1 MDTTQFQFTHHR
13 LDAYR
18 VARQMAVRVK
28 VICDGVPRGY
38 RKWADQLL
46 RAAGSTVG
54 LIGEGANRFSAG
66 QKRQRYTEARGE
78 AGEVAAW
85 IEQLLLC
92 GLVKKPEATEVLGLA
107 DRVCAMLT
115 RLIQRHAA

>member
-1 MDTTQFQFTHHR
+1 MDTAQFQFAHHK

-18 VARQMAVRVK
+18 VAREMALAAKR
-28 VICDGVPRGY
+28 IADRVPRGY

-54 LIGEGANRFSAG
+54 LIGEGANRWSAG

-78 AGEVAAW
+78 VGEVAAW
-85 IEQLLLC
+85 VEQLQVC
-92 GLVKKPEATEVLGLA
+92 GLVAEPEATEVLALA

>member
-1 MDTTQFQFTHHR
+1 MDARKFRFAHHK
-13 LDAYR
+13 LDAFR
-18 VARQMAVRVK
+18 VARQMADRAK
-28 VICDGVPRGY
+28 VISDRVPRGY

-54 LIGEGANRFSAG
+54 LIAEGANRFTAG
-66 QKRQRYTEARGE
+66 QKRNKFTEARGE

-85 IEQLLLC
+85 VEQLHGC
-92 GLVKKPEATEVLGLA
+92 GMVAEVEALAVLELA

-115 RLIQRHAA
+115 GLIKRHS

>member
-1 MDTTQFQFTHHR
+1 MDISKYRFAHHK
-13 LDAYR
+13 LDAYA
-18 VARQMAVRVK
+18 VARQMADRAK
-28 VICDGVPRGY
+28 VIAERVPRGY

-54 LIGEGANRFSAG
+54 LIGEGANRFTAG
-66 QKRQRYTEARGE
+66 QKRHKFTEARGE

-85 IEQLLLC
+85 VEQLHGC
-92 GLVKKPEATEVLGLA
+92 GMVAEVEAAEVLELA

-115 RLIQRHAA
+115 GLIKRHA

>member
-1 MDTTQFQFTHHR
+1 MDTSKYRFAHHK

-18 VARQMAVRVK
+18 VARQMADRSK
-28 VICDGVPRGY
+28 VIAERVPRGY

-54 LIGEGANRFSAG
+54 LIGEGANRFTAG
-66 QKRQRYTEARGE
+66 QKRHKFTEARGE

-85 IEQLLLC
+85 VEQLHGC
-92 GLVKKPEATEVLGLA
+92 GMVAEVEAVEVLELA

-115 RLIQRHAA
+115 GLIKRHA

>member
-1 MDTTQFQFTHHR
+1 MDTSKYRFAHHK

-18 VARQMAVRVK
+18 VARQMADRAK
-28 VICDGVPRGY
+28 VVAERVPRGY

-54 LIGEGANRFSAG
+54 LIGEGANRFTAG
-66 QKRQRYTEARGE
+66 QKRHKFTEARGE

-85 IEQLLLC
+85 VEQLHGC
-92 GLVKKPEATEVLGLA
+92 GMVAEAEAVEVLELA

-115 RLIQRHAA
+115 GLIKRHA

>member
-1 MDTTQFQFTHHR
+1 MQTSQFRFVHHK

-18 VARQMAVRVK
+18 VARQLADRCK
-28 VICDGVPRGY
+28 VIADRVPRGY

-54 LIGEGANRFSAG
+54 LIGEGANRFTAG
-66 QKRQRYTEARGE
+66 QKRQKFTEARGE

-85 IEQLLLC
+85 VEQLHSC
-92 GLVKKPEATEVLGLA
+92 GMVGEAEAVAVLTLA

-115 RLIQRHAA
+115 GLIKRHS

>member
-1 MDTTQFQFTHHR
+1 MNVSQFQFAHHK
-13 LDAYR
+13 LDAYQ
-18 VARQMAVRVK
+18 VARQMADRSK
-28 VICDGVPRGY
+28 VIADRVPRGY

-54 LIGEGANRFSAG
+54 LIGEGANRFTTG
-66 QKRQRYTEARGE
+66 QKRQKFTEARGE

-85 IEQLLLC
+85 VEQLHGC
-92 GLVKKPEATEVLGLA
+92 GMVAEVEALEVLALA

-115 RLIQRHAA
+115 GLIKRHS

>member
-1 MDTTQFQFTHHR
+1 MQTSQFRFAHHK

-18 VARQMAVRVK
+18 VAREMADRSQ
-28 VICDGVPRGY
+28 VIAERVPRGY

-46 RAAGSTVG
+46 RSAGSTVG
-54 LIGEGANRFSAG
+54 LVGEGANRYSAG
-66 QKRQRYTEARGE
+66 QKRHKFTEARGE

-85 IEQLLLC
+85 VEQLHSC
-92 GLVKKPEATEVLGLA
+92 GMVGEAEALEVLALA

-115 RLIQRHAA
+115 RLIRRHV